1 MALVTILGKDRAICS
16 VEIRQRDRSRGS
28 RLINRQNQDCLGM
41 PFQDNIS
48 HMFDIFIVSTS
59 SFSREFI
66 FKYSLNRHKVISF
79 LIDLSRIWRNLLI
92 RHFSSPTLWSLPKI
106 KLELNCQSDGFEAKV
121 SFMLEKT
128 RMKSFLAKSMSSKS
142 LPKKF
147 TLPGYSGKNSTN
159 IGKQNDIQMHLW
171 RWIHWN
177 WKHLWWHKRVR
188 RLYRGSKI
196 RLKLGH

>member
-1 MALVTILGKDRAICS
+1 
-16 VEIRQRDRSRGS
+16 
-28 RLINRQNQDCLGM
+28 M

-48 HMFDIFIVSTS
+48 HMFDILIVSS
-59 SFSREFI
+59 PSFSREFI

-92 RHFSSPTLWSLPKI
+92 RNFSSPTLWSLPKI

-121 SFMLEKT
+121 GDILEET
-128 RMKSFLAKSMSSKS
+128 RNFKSFLAKSMSSKS

-147 TLPGYSGKNSTN
+147 ALPSYSGKNPTN

-177 WKHLWWHKRVR
+177 WKHVWWHKRVR
-188 RLYRGSKI
+188 RLYRGSRI